1 MRRNMTLVRKI
12 LEYIEE
18 ESDADVVLTVDP
30 IDLDNQFA
38 ENEIAFHVQ
47 LCARSGLL
55 EMYGG
60 GPYIRSL
67 TMYGYDYL
75 DQLRADNP

>member
-1 MRRNMTLVRKI
+1 MRRDMTLIRKI
-12 LEYIEE
+12 LEYVEE
-18 ESDADVVLTVDP
+18 ESDVGVILTVDP
-30 IDLDNQFA
+30 SDIDGTYT
-38 ENEIAFHVQ
+38 ENAIAFHVQ

-60 GPYIRSL
+60 GPYIEGL

-75 DQLRADNP
+75 DELRINSP